1 MEFNILFYY
10 YYFIF
15 IREPE
20 FSAIFSDPLASW
32 KLMDLLYSF
41 SFLLTL
47 VHLVNPFNNQLDLA
61 NQNHYYSY
69 LFYAG
74 FNSALILANVIF
86 IFCLWL
92 KVPSSQFFVVF
103 HEATLLLSCFTKMSQ
118 NPYWCFLHYLHLQ
131 FLTPRNYTWS
141 SSNPRTDIS
150 VLADGQILCS
160 HDYIHIYYFNT
171 TLHFYCSISFISPSP
186 YWFNT
191 IL

>member
-1 MEFNILFYY
+1 MRKANFKQAVLMEFNILFYY

-15 IREPE
+15 IIKPE

-47 VHLVNPFNNQLDLA
+47 VHLVNPFNNRLDLA

-92 KVPSSQFFVVF
+92 KVPSSQFFVVL
-103 HEATLLLSCFTKMSQ
+103 HEATLLLSCFTNMSQ
-118 NPYWCFLHYLHLQ
+118 NP
-131 FLTPRNYTWS
+131 
-141 SSNPRTDIS
+141 TD
-150 VLADGQILCS
+150 A
-160 HDYIHIYYFNT
+160 F
-171 TLHFYCSISFISPSP
+171 SIIFT
-186 YWFNT
+186 YNF
-191 IL
+191 